1 MTNCPPNA
9 TFHQVSSLKIDGVTV
24 QLIFAAEVNRE
35 VPAVVWDMLKKSYLQ
50 QHSV

>member
-1 MTNCPPNA
+1 MMNFLENTK
-9 TFHQVSSLKIDGVTV
+9 FHQVSSIKIDDATV
-24 QLIFAAEVNRE
+24 QLIFAAEANRE